1 MRWFRTATWSN
12 ALRDEKL
19 LSVGAGENVVRLVPP
34 LIIGEAEVAEAVA
47 RIDRA
52 CTNIE
57 RARQSCRQDGSGR
70 VSADGIRHFL
80 DLIDIPSGELRG
92 IIATSRSM
100 KSGGAAAPKPLAGK
114 TLAMIF
120 DKPST
125 RTRVSFDVGIRQL
138 GGESIT
144 LTGAEMQLGRGE
156 TIADTAR
163 VLSRY
168 VDGIVIRTLDHKTV
182 VELAQNATV
191 PVINGLTRRSHPC
204 QVMAD
209 VMTFEEHR
217 GPISGRIVA
226 WTGDANNVLA
236 SWMHAAERFAFEL
249 RVATPPE
256 LKPKKWLLD
265 WVKSSGAAIQV
276 EHRSGEGR
284 EGRRLRHHRHLGV
297 DGRQGGN
304 RRHNLLKRYQV
315 NARLMAK
322 AKPDALFMHC
332 LPAHRGEEVTDEVMD
347 GPQSVVFD
355 EAENRLHAQKGIL
368 AWCLRP
374 RDSGGRF

>member
-1 MRWFRTATWSN
+1 
-12 ALRDEKL
+12 
-19 LSVGAGENVVRLVPP
+19 
-34 LIIGEAEVAEAVA
+34 
-47 RIDRA
+47 
-52 CTNIE
+52 
-57 RARQSCRQDGSGR
+57 
-70 VSADGIRHFL
+70 VSAAAVRHFL
-80 DLIDIPSGELRG
+80 DLIDIPSGELRR
-92 IIATSRSM
+92 IITTSRSM

-191 PVINGLTRRSHPC
+191 PVINGLTRLSHPC

-217 GPISGRIVA
+217 GPIGGRVVA

-236 SWMHAAERFAFEL
+236 SWMHAADRFAFEL

-276 EHRSGEGR
+276 TSDPEKAVKGADCVITDTWVSMGDKEA
-284 EGRRLRHHRHLGV
+284 
-297 DGRQGGN
+297 N

-315 NARLMAK
+315 NGRLMAK
-322 AKPDALFMHC
+322 AKPNALFMHC

-368 AWCLRP
+368 AWCLGER
-374 RDSGGRF
+374 